1 MTARRGV
8 LGVLAIALLVSGC
21 SATTPV
27 ELDDLR
33 TRFIAA
39 GGTCSTWS
47 SVSEPGSLAARTCAE
62 GAVLMVFADTVSRA
76 DFIKTEIETN
86 SRIRDRT
93 HIILSKDT
101 WLVLDT
107 LASVVRVMPTLG
119 GMISGRNG
127 ANP

>member
-8 LGVLAIALLVSGC
+8 VGALVSAVLLSGC
-21 SATTPV
+21 SDTTSV
-27 ELDDLR
+27 ELDGLR
-33 TRFIAA
+33 ERFVAA
-39 GGTCSTWS
+39 GGSCAS
-47 SVSEPGSLAARTCAE
+47 SSALSAPGSLDAQTCAE
-62 GAVLMVFADTVSRA
+62 GAVLVVFENTADRA
-76 DFIKTEIETN
+76 DFIKTELETN
-86 SRIRDRT
+86 PLIRDRT

-107 LASVVRVMPTLG
+107 IASIVRVMPALG